1 MDINDIVAEN
11 LYNTLSDEQKQQIV
25 IDFVKKRI
33 TGNNITVRNKIE
45 SLIVEACVNELEL
58 RRSEI
63 REIVSNALDEKLT
76 DKDFFQTLAIKH
88 KYKNMAKSILEQL

>member
-33 TGNNITVRNKIE
+33 TGNNSTVRNKIE
-45 SLIVEACVNELEL
+45 SLIAEACVNELEL